1 MITSNAIVP
10 CLWFDTQAEDA
21 ARFYTG
27 IFKNSTIG
35 TITRYSEAGREVHG
49 RAAGTVMTVEFDLNG
64 QKFTALNGGPHFKFN
79 EAISFQ
85 IMCQN
90 QQEVDHYWNKLSQ
103 GGDPS
108 AQQCGWLKDKFG
120 LSWQVVPTPLLEML
134 TDSDREKADRTME
147 AMLQM
152 KKLDIAELE
161 RAYEGEAVRR

>member
-79 EAISFQ
+79 EAISLQ

-120 LSWQVVPTPLLEML
+120 VSWQVVPTPLLEML